1 MKSIRITISF
11 LFLIAFTATIFA
23 QTKIESVLRK
33 YKNDDHVMALMYSGD
48 KLQSYIKQN
57 KAIKSKLS
65 FVDIVVFKENSDI
78 SKKDKSKLTELLQK
92 DGFEMLVNVKSPEG
106 KAVVQGIGDL
116 NTLKKVYVQAQAE
129 GMSVYAILEGDVIL
143 SEIAAIASTV
153 DIKELNALKMIK

>member
-1 MKSIRITISF
+1 
-11 LFLIAFTATIFA
+11 
-23 QTKIESVLRK
+23 
-33 YKNDDHVMALMYSGD
+33 
-48 KLQSYIKQN
+48 
-57 KAIKSKLS
+57 
-65 FVDIVVFKENSDI
+65 
-78 SKKDKSKLTELLQK
+78 
-92 DGFEMLVNVKSPEG
+92 MLVNVKSPEG